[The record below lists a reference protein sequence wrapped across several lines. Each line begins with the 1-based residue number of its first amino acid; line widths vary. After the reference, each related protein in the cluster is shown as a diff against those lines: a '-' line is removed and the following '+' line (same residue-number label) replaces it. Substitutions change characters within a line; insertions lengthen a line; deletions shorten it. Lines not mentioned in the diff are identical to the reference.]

1 MSKRRDADVVIIG
14 GGITGCAAAYHLAK
28 RGKRVTV
35 VEKGETAGE
44 ASGRNTGGVRVQGR
58 NPVEYPFMLEC
69 IKMWEGLEKE
79 LGADIGYVSGG
90 NLLYVENEA
99 DMKEIERGARLAK
112 EYGVDSYAISPEE
125 CRELV
130 PGLNAPVLGALYSP
144 TDGHADPARSTKA
157 FEMAA
162 RELGVEVLTN
172 CAALDIDTSDGQVTS
187 VRTDMGRIDAPYIVN
202 AAGVWANHVGRK
214 GRPSVP
220 GTDNAADAGD
230 NGAGLQENH
239 AFRAGSELG
248 VQAGAG
254 RRVHLHPGIQP
265 LPGLRRDSG
274 HI

>member
-1 MSKRRDADVVIIG
+1 MVESR
-14 GGITGCAAAYHLAK
+14 AAPRAYHLAK

-35 VEKGETAGE
+35 VEKGDTAGE

-90 NLLYVENEA
+90 NLLYVDNEA

-112 EYGVDSYAISPEE
+112 EHGVDSYAINPEE

-144 TDGHADPARSTKA
+144 TDGHADPARSTNA

-162 RELGVEVLTN
+162 RGV
-172 CAALDIDTSDGQVTS
+172 G
-187 VRTDMGRIDAPYIVN
+187 G
-202 AAGVWANHVGRK
+202 G
-214 GRPSVP
+214 
-220 GTDNAADAGD
+220 GTDQLR
-230 NGAGLQENH
+230 GL
-239 AFRAGSELG
+239 
-248 VQAGAG
+248 
-254 RRVHLHPGIQP
+254 
-265 LPGLRRDSG
+265 G
-274 HI
+274 HRYQ

>member
-112 EYGVDSYAISPEE
+112 EHGVDSYAIEP
-125 CRELV
+125 RGV
-130 PGLNAPVLGALYSP
+130 PGVGSRAQCPGARGSLL
-144 TDGHADPARSTKA
+144 ADRRAR
-157 FEMAA
+157 
-162 RELGVEVLTN
+162 
-172 CAALDIDTSDGQVTS
+172 
-187 VRTDMGRIDAPYIVN
+187 
-202 AAGVWANHVGRK
+202 
-214 GRPSVP
+214 RP
-220 GTDNAADAGD
+220 GEKHQ
-230 NGAGLQENH
+230 GL
-239 AFRAGSELG
+239 
-248 VQAGAG
+248 
-254 RRVHLHPGIQP
+254 
-265 LPGLRRDSG
+265 
-274 HI
+274 